1 MQFGRSVALGV
12 PGTVKMFLRDCA
24 TSTAGDEYTALH
36 RANLYLFAPGKG
48 PFIRKTV
55 SHSLSRAAVR
65 VYKQHMWKFLEFF
78 SVQEPFPAALY
89 SHAV

>member
-1 MQFGRSVALGV
+1 MQFGRSIALGV

-24 TSTAGDEYTALH
+24 TSMAGDEYTALH
-36 RANLYLFAPGKG
+36 RANLYLFALGKG
-48 PFIRKTV
+48 PFVRTAV
-55 SHSLSRAAVR
+55 SHSLSR

-78 SVQEPFPAALY
+78 SMQEAFPAALY